1 MVKAPSL
8 TGLLDDE
15 AGSFQRLDNTW
26 RPKDLFFELQTQEL
40 LRDMVHR
47 YEALK
52 ASEGEFQG
60 LDRADLY
67 LKLTRRMSFIIRRA
81 KFVRRA
87 NQLAFGQ
94 AVAEFY
100 TAYGQVLRYLRIDQA
115 RGRLQQP
122 QPI

>member
-1 MVKAPSL
+1 MKKAPSIL
-8 TGLLDDE
+8 ELLSAE
-15 AGSFQRLDNTW
+15 SGSFQRLDNTW
-26 RPKDLFFELQTQEL
+26 RPTDLFFELQTQAL
-40 LRDMVHR
+40 LSDMVRR

-52 ASEGEFQG
+52 ALEGEFNG

-100 TAYGQVLRYLRIDQA
+100 TAYGQVLRYLKIDQA
-115 RGRLQQP
+115 RGRLQP

>member
-1 MVKAPSL
+1 MGLAPN
-8 TGLLDDE
+8 LLKLLSDE
-15 AGSFQRLDNTW
+15 SGSFQRIDNTW
-26 RPKDLFFELQTQEL
+26 RPKNLFFELQTQEL
-40 LRDMVHR
+40 LRDMVRR
-47 YEALK
+47 YKALRL
-52 ASEGEFQG
+52 SEVELKE
-60 LDRADLY
+60 LDRVDQY
-67 LKLTRRMSFIIRRA
+67 LKLVRRMGFIIRRA

-115 RGRLQQP
+115 RGRLQT